1 MTPGKN
7 AELCWSAGSENGPH
21 TSSLGRRCYAANMSA
36 KTLHIVDGDSTA
48 GTLKAAGFRGKGEI
62 LSWRDALY
70 TGPVPAGLTLRQLS
84 RLRSRFWTQGK
95 SATDLDQ
102 RDAALARY
110 NRYDNIVLW
119 FGEHCVL
126 CQLSL
131 MQILSWFRE
140 QDVAA
145 KRLKWVRVHGGEL
158 RPEQISD
165 AYASW
170 HPVTSPQLRLAE
182 RAWRAFRQDSPKGM
196 VRLLKADLSGITS
209 LRGAMTRLLQE
220 YPWSRSGL
228 SRLESELLREI
239 RKREKAKAVVAF
251 GSIMMREYIG
261 DTLLLD
267 MLRNFVRAPIP
278 LLQFAEPFEGKVEK
292 NEFARSILELTE
304 VGRRILA
311 GKADH
316 LALNGVDRWIGG
328 VHLDGRTV
336 GWRWDG
342 KAGSIVASRSD

>member
-1 MTPGKN
+1 
-7 AELCWSAGSENGPH
+7 
-21 TSSLGRRCYAANMSA
+21 MSA

-48 GTLKAAGFRGKGEI
+48 ATLKEAGFRRRGEI

-70 TGPVPAGLTLRQLS
+70 TGPVPPRLSLRQLS
-84 RLRSRFWTQGK
+84 RGRSRFWTNGK
-95 SATDLDQ
+95 RATELDK
-102 RDAALARY
+102 RNAALAKHR
-110 NRYDNIVLW
+110 RYDDIVLW

-140 QDVAA
+140 QGVAA
-145 KRLKWVRVHGGEL
+145 EKLSWARVHGGEL
-158 RPEQISD
+158 RPGQIPS
-165 AYASW
+165 ACAARQ
-170 HPVTSPQLRLAE
+170 PVTTEQMRLAE
-182 RAWRAFRQDSPKGM
+182 RAWRAFRENSPSGM
-196 VRLLKADLSGITS
+196 VRLLKADLSGLPS
-209 LRGAMTRLLQE
+209 LRGALTRLLQE

-228 SRLESELLREI
+228 SRLEGELLREI
-239 RKREKAKAVVAF
+239 RKREKAKAVLAF
-251 GSIMMREYIG
+251 GSVMMREYVG

-278 LLQFAEPFEGKVEK
+278 LLRFAEPFEGKVEK

-304 VGRRILA
+304 VGHRVLA

-316 LALNGVDRWIGG
+316 VALNGVDRWIGG
-328 VHLDGRTV
+328 VHLEGRRV

-342 KAGSIVASRSD
+342 KAGSVVRVKK

>member
-1 MTPGKN
+1 MDSGIQSQVEPGVN
-7 AELCWSAGSENGPH
+7 EEVAGQVSVKVWW
-21 TSSLGRRCYAANMSA
+21 YAPCVPAQ
-36 KTLHIVDGDSTA
+36 TLHIVDGESTG
-48 GTLKAAGFRGKGEI
+48 GTLRMAGFRKNGEI
-62 LSWRDALY
+62 LCWRDALY

-84 RLRSRFWTQGK
+84 RVRSRFWTEGK
-95 SATDLDQ
+95 SAADLDK
-102 RDAALARY
+102 RDAALARHD
-110 NRYDNIVLW
+110 RYDNIVLW

-131 MQILSWFRE
+131 IQILSWFRE
-140 QDVAA
+140 QNVAA

-170 HPVTSPQLRLAE
+170 HPVTSPQMQLAE
-182 RAWRAFRQDSPKGM
+182 RAWRAFRQDSPSGM
-196 VRLLKADLSGITS
+196 VRLLKADLDSVPS
-209 LRGAMTRLLQE
+209 LRGALTRLLQE

-239 RKREKAKAVVAF
+239 KKRNKAKAVVAF
-251 GSIMMREYIG
+251 GSVMMREYVG

-278 LLQFAEPFEGKVEK
+278 LLRFAEPFEGKVEK

-304 VGRRILA
+304 VGRRVLV

-316 LALNGVDRWIGG
+316 VALNGVDRWIGG
-328 VHLDGRTV
+328 VHLEGRRV

-342 KAGSIVASRSD
+342 KAGSIVRGEK